1 MQFQSTQQAMNQ
13 FSNTQRYVTTAAYVE
28 LQRSSVSKLPAIL
41 IPHLAEGNCGLSAV
55 AVVCVH
61 TVECAVG
68 VGRID
73 YSAGETGLSYFIIA
87 VTNRNV

>member
-1 MQFQSTQQAMNQ
+1 MNQ

-28 LQRSSVSKLPAIL
+28 LQRSSVSFKLPAIL
-41 IPHLAEGNCGLSAV
+41 IHRLAEANCCLSAV

-61 TVECAVG
+61 LVECAVG

-73 YSAGETGLSYFIIA
+73 NSAGGTGLSYLIYRSDEQKCVKCLLA
-87 VTNRNV
+87 N